1 MTASPRILVAEDE
14 PLLATH
20 LLKLLQQAWPAALLL
35 PVAPHGQA
43 ALEQALSDLPEVL
56 FLDIQMPGLTGLAL
70 IEPLLDAW
78 PETRPLP
85 LIVYVTAYDQYAVSA
100 FERAAVDYLLKP
112 ITLERLQQTV
122 GRLQSQLG
130 LQEQARRQTPED
142 ARTSSLMQLSMAQI
156 QQWQQLWQP
165 ASGNTQPLLR
175 YISAS
180 VGKQTHLIPIED
192 VLYFEAADK
201 YVRVVTQQN
210 ETLIRT
216 PLKDLL
222 PQLDAAQFWQIH
234 RAVVVQAAAISHTL
248 RDENGKLTLS
258 LKQRPERLP
267 VSRLYAERFKS
278 M

>member
-1 MTASPRILVAEDE
+1 MTATPRILVAEDE

-35 PVAPHGQA
+35 PVAPHGHA

-70 IEPLLDAW
+70 IEPLLDGW

-130 LQEQARRQTPED
+130 LQEQARQQTPED
-142 ARTSSLMQLSMAQI
+142 ASTSSLMQLSMAQI
-156 QQWQQLWQP
+156 QQWQQIWQP
-165 ASGNTQPLLR
+165 ASSNGQPLLR

-180 VGKQTHLIPIED
+180 VGKQTRLIPIEE

-201 YVRVVTQQN
+201 YVRVVTQQD

-222 PQLDAAQFWQIH
+222 PQLDATQFWQIH
-234 RAVVVQAAAISHTL
+234 RAIVVQAAAISHVQ

-267 VSRLYAERFKS
+267 VSRLYTERFKS